1 MTKCE
6 KSSDED
12 SGYIKKKIS
21 SYKTSVVFTFSTW
34 LLEESCE
41 NTPKQILGKKIYH
54 TMFKAENN
62 TTTQSSFF
70 KRALN
75 YVATLIG
82 QNKPFRDA
90 TLQGPALF
98 KDNDEDI
105 PNKSLIIFKIKPI
118 TFNPIM

>member
-1 MTKCE
+1 
-6 KSSDED
+6 
-12 SGYIKKKIS
+12 
-21 SYKTSVVFTFSTW
+21 
-34 LLEESCE
+34 
-41 NTPKQILGKKIYH
+41 
-54 TMFKAENN
+54 MFKAENN

-75 YVATLIG
+75 YVATLVG

>member
-6 KSSDED
+6 KSSDEG

-62 TTTQSSFF
+62 TTTQSSLF

-98 KDNDEDI
+98 KDNDKDI
-105 PNKSLIIFKIKPI
+105 LFVVI
-118 TFNPIM
+118 

>member
-1 MTKCE
+1 MKTVVTL
-6 KSSDED
+6 
-12 SGYIKKKIS
+12 KKIS
-21 SYKTSVVFTFSTW
+21 SYKTLVVFTFSTW
-34 LLEESCE
+34 LLKESCK
-41 NTPKQILGKKIYH
+41 NSPKQIWGKKIHH

-62 TTTQSSFF
+62 TTTQSSFC

-82 QNKPFRDA
+82 QNKPFHDA

>member
-1 MTKCE
+1 MWKIL
-6 KSSDED
+6 
-12 SGYIKKKIS
+12 GWRQWLHLKKII

-34 LLEESCE
+34 LLKESCE
-41 NTPKQILGKKIYH
+41 NSPKQISGKKIHHH
-54 TMFKAENN
+54 TMFKAGNN
-62 TTTQSSFF
+62 ATTQSSFF

-98 KDNDEDI
+98 KDNDKDI
-105 PNKSLIIFKIKPI
+105 LFVVI
-118 TFNPIM
+118 